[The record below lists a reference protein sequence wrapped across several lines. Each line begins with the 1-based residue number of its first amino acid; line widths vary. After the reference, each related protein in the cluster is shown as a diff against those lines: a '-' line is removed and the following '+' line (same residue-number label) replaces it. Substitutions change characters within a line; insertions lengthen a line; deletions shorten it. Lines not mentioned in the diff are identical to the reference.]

1 MLKRLV
7 FLFNYK
13 EKKNMVYFP
22 QFKITV
28 IVSAIESS
36 FFLLLSSRHNLKRM
50 GTIFLGNLF

>member
-28 IVSAIESS
+28 TVSAIESS
-36 FFLLLSSRHNLKRM
+36 FFCCFQADTILK
-50 GTIFLGNLF
+50 GWELFF